1 VESKLGLLSDIDG
14 SYRTGATE
22 ILPKGEE
29 GYPMMSGR
37 TDGG

>member
-1 VESKLGLLSDIDG
+1 MFVHN
-14 SYRTGATE
+14 YMATAAVRKM
-22 ILPKGEE
+22 PKGEE